1 MRELRANPP
10 EPSEDE
16 GLLPALVREHPEL
29 DEVALGGLADG
40 VFLGGYETSA
50 SMLAL
55 GAHVLM
61 QHPDVVRRL
70 REDAAYVE
78 PVVEELLR
86 LLTVVQVAFLRFA
99 RRDLTLFG
107 EEVRKGDCIA
117 VSLLAADRDPRMVE
131 RPDDFDPDRPAK
143 HLAFGHGMHRCLG
156 AELARM
162 ELRIALRELVLR
174 FPELTPAGDDLGWRQ
189 LSAVYGIDRLPVRLG
204 SPVPS

>member
-1 MRELRANPP
+1 
-10 EPSEDE
+10 
-16 GLLPALVREHPEL
+16 
-29 DEVALGGLADG
+29 
-40 VFLGGYETSA
+40 
-50 SMLAL
+50 
-55 GAHVLM
+55 
-61 QHPDVVRRL
+61 
-70 REDAAYVE
+70 
-78 PVVEELLR
+78 
-86 LLTVVQVAFLRFA
+86 
-99 RRDLTLFG
+99 
-107 EEVRKGDCIA
+107 VRKGDCIA

-204 SPVPS
+204 SPVLS